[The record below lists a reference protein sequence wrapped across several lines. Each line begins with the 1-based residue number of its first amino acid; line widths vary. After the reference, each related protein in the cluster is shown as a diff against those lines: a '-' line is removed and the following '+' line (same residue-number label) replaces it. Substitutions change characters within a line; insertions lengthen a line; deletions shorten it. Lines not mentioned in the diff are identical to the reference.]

1 MLNSTTSDGASMI
14 PADDAR
20 VQALQVL
27 ITSGDTD
34 GLSMLLAEHP
44 TLATE
49 RFGDHTSSRTSL
61 HVATDWPGHF
71 PNVAGAIVTLI
82 GAGAQVDARFA
93 GPHVETPLH
102 WAASSNDVAALDALL
117 DAGANIESDGA
128 LLTSGTAL
136 ADAVVFAQWDAARRL
151 VARGAVMTIWQAAAL
166 GEITTLERLLERLL
180 ELAQSLTDI
189 TNACWHACRA
199 GQIGA
204 TQLLAARG
212 ADLNWMGYDNLTVT
226 AAGLASGNAA
236 LVEWLTTP

>member
-20 VQALQVL
+20 VRALQTM
-27 ITSGDTD
+27 IASGDTD

-44 TLATE
+44 MLSTE
-49 RFGDHTSSRTSL
+49 RFGDHTSSRASL

-71 PNVAGAIVTLI
+71 PNVTESISVLVRAGADV
-82 GAGAQVDARFA
+82 GARFA
-93 GPHVETPLH
+93 GPHTETPLH

-128 LLTSGTAL
+128 VLTGGTAL

-151 VARGAVMTIWQAAAL
+151 VARGAIMTIWQAAAL
-166 GEITTLERLLERLL
+166 GEITTLERLLNEP
-180 ELAQSLTDI
+180 APSPTDI

-212 ADLNWMGYDNLTVT
+212 ADLNWMGYDNLTVI
-226 AAGLASGNAA
+226 AAGLASGNTA
-236 LVEWLTTP
+236 LVKWLTTR